1 MSALPQRSTAERPAG
16 TYSRRPTKRSRPA
29 SICRQR
35 QKAEASGGEMVW
47 HKTVG
52 SGPTKVVVIHGWVW
66 DHRVLPPIFD
76 CLDAAR
82 YPFAF
87 LDIRGYGNARDVSG
101 SYSIGEVAADAT
113 ALADQLGWREFHVV
127 GHSMGG
133 KAAQKIAMDAGARVQ
148 SVVAVTPVPAS
159 ALPFDDAVFGFFA
172 AACDQDEVALTLM
185 SDSVGDRLS
194 KTWLKLML
202 RRARGTA
209 KPEAFKSYMRS
220 FIMDDFAADADK
232 VRAPMLVLF
241 GEFDKGI
248 SEDLVRSVYPA
259 LYPHAKIEK
268 ISNSGHYPMQETPI
282 HLGPSWGGFI
292 SWDRK
297 EGCGGG

>member
-52 SGPTKVVVIHGWVW
+52 SGPTKVVVIHGGFW
-66 DHRVLPPIFD
+66 DHRVFTPIFD
-76 CLDAAR
+76 CLDADR
-82 YPFAF
+82 YTFAF

-113 ALADQLGWREFHVV
+113 VLAAQLGWREFRVV

-133 KAAQKIAMDAGARVQ
+133 KAAQKIAMDAGSRVR

-172 AACDQDEVALTLM
+172 AACEQGGGWLTLIG
-185 SDSVGDRLS
+185 DSVGNRLPRAG
-194 KTWLKLML
+194 LEAML
-202 RRARGTA
+202 RRARDTA
-209 KPEAFKSYMRS
+209 SPEAFKGYMRS
-220 FIMDDFAADADK
+220 FIKDDFAAGA
-232 VRAPMLVLF
+232 A
-241 GEFDKGI
+241 
-248 SEDLVRSVYPA
+248 
-259 LYPHAKIEK
+259 
-268 ISNSGHYPMQETPI
+268 
-282 HLGPSWGGFI
+282 
-292 SWDRK
+292 
-297 EGCGGG
+297 